1 MLGKKFNSKRNLSLS
16 NRALALTIVIAI
28 VVAGALFLTQ
38 NSVTPVLAHSASPF
52 HFVQATPDIDPDA
65 VVIPADMN
73 RLSWGAVLAGALL
86 ALIIQLS
93 LNLLGIAIGA
103 TSIHPETHD
112 SASPETLATGAAFWV
127 GLSTLISLFVG
138 GWVAARFAGIPN
150 QVDGVLH
157 GIVVWS
163 VVMLISLFFL
173 GTTLGR
179 VISGVTS
186 LLGEG
191 LGMMGRAA
199 QGVVQGVGTVAQGVA
214 QGVSNVAQGVGTAA
228 QDAAQTV
235 GDKVQDTMHQSPE
248 AAEAMRRID
257 SARDTI
263 MGEARRVMQ
272 EAGVSP
278 EQLQGQ
284 AQAVGQDVRAAAQ
297 QVVRDP
303 SSATDAMNQVMD
315 RLFSRGQSL
324 SQAVANE
331 TDRAN
336 LMQMLKERTNL
347 NDQQIEQ
354 LMTRWEQTYNQARIE
369 FDHARQEA
377 EKRLQ
382 QVQREA
388 QHKAEEAKAEA
399 ERIAR
404 ETAQA
409 TSQTIAK
416 LAAAIFAAIIIGGMA
431 AGIGGWFGAPNE
443 VAEAATTTLSR
454 GSF

>member
-1 MLGKKFNSKRNLSLS
+1 MFSKLSQSGRKPKLS
-16 NRALALTIVIAI
+16 NRVLAFTIVLAI
-28 VVAGALFLTQ
+28 VVTGALFLTQ
-38 NSVTPVLAHSASPF
+38 SVGRPVLANSTNGF
-52 HFVQATPDIDPDA
+52 HLVQVIPDPDT
-65 VVIPADMN
+65 VIIPADLN

-103 TSIHPETHD
+103 TTIHPETHD
-112 SASPETLATGAAFWV
+112 SASPQTLATGAAFWV

-150 QVDGVLH
+150 QIDGVLH
-157 GIVVWS
+157 GVVVWS
-163 VVMLISLFFL
+163 LVMLISLFFL

-179 VISGVTS
+179 IISGVTS

-199 QGVVQGVGTVAQGVA
+199 QGVVQGVGNVAQSVA

-235 GDKVQDTMHQSPE
+235 GDKVQDSLHTSPE

-257 SARDTI
+257 TTRDTI
-263 MGEARRVMQ
+263 MGEVRRVLK
-272 EAGVSP
+272 EAGLSP
-278 EQLQGQ
+278 EQLQNQ
-284 AQAVGQDVRAAAQ
+284 AAGVGQDVRAAVE
-297 QVVRDP
+297 QVARNP
-303 SSATDAMNQVMD
+303 ASADDALNQVLD

-324 SQAVANE
+324 TQAVASE
-331 TDRAN
+331 ADRDN
-336 LMQMLKERTNL
+336 LRQMLKERTSL
-347 NDQQIEQ
+347 NEQQIEQ

-369 FDHARQEA
+369 FDHAWQEA
-377 EKRLQ
+377 QKKLQ

-388 QHKAEEAKAEA
+388 QEKAEEAKAEA

-443 VAEAATTTLSR
+443 VAEATTTTFSN

>member
-1 MLGKKFNSKRNLSLS
+1 MFSTLFQSGRKPNFS
-16 NRALALTIVIAI
+16 NRVLVVTIVVVV

-38 NSVTPVLAHSASPF
+38 SAGAPVLARSSSPF
-52 HFVQATPDIDPDA
+52 HFVQVTPDPDT
-65 VVIPADMN
+65 VIIPADLN

-103 TSIHPETHD
+103 TSIHPETYD
-112 SASPETLATGAAFWV
+112 SASPQTLATGAAFWV

-157 GIVVWS
+157 GVVVWS

-199 QGVVQGVGTVAQGVA
+199 QGVVQGVGNVAQSVA

-235 GDKVQDTMHQSPE
+235 GDKVQDSLHTSPE

-257 SARDTI
+257 TTRDTI
-263 MGEARRVMQ
+263 MGEVRRVLK
-272 EAGVSP
+272 EAGLSP
-278 EQLQGQ
+278 EQLQNQ
-284 AQAVGQDVRAAAQ
+284 AAGVGQDVRAAVE
-297 QVVRDP
+297 QVARNP
-303 SSATDAMNQVMD
+303 ASADDALNQVLD

-324 SQAVANE
+324 TQAVASE
-331 TDRAN
+331 ADRDN
-336 LMQMLKERTNL
+336 LRQMLKERTSL
-347 NDQQIEQ
+347 NEQQIEQ

-377 EKRLQ
+377 QKKLQ

-388 QHKAEEAKAEA
+388 QEKAEEAKAEA

-443 VAEAATTTLSR
+443 VAEATTTTFSN